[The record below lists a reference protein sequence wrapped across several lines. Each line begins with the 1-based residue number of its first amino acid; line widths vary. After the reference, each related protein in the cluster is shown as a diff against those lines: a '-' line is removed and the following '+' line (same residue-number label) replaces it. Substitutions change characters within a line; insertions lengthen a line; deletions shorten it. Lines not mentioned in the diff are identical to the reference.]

1 VTNWDYRVVKE
12 FDYNSDEMSLSIREA
27 YYNDNGELCGY
38 TQLGV
43 SPHVES
49 IEELRD
55 ILNRMLLSLDKP
67 VLVDGEVVF
76 AEFTDKDED
85 NE

>member
-1 VTNWDYRVVKE
+1 MSDWDYRVVKE
-12 FDYNSDEMSLSIREA
+12 FDYNLDEILLSIQEA

-38 TQLGV
+38 TPLGI
-43 SPHVES
+43 SPLVES
-49 IEELRD
+49 IEDLRD
-55 ILNRMLLSLDKP
+55 ILNRMLLALDKP